1 MARPGVTLRKYKMG
15 EEPEFDE
22 YEVGLTP
29 SERMALAWYVTR
41 SIWAF
46 HLGTNAE
53 SEFRRDVAR
62 VIRDGS

>member
-1 MARPGVTLRKYKMG
+1 MG

-22 YEVGLTP
+22 YEIGLTP
-29 SERMALAWYVTR
+29 SERLALAWYVTR